1 MPTDFLGYR
10 FQSPDLLRTALTHSS
25 AAVSVGKHNQ
35 RLEFL
40 GDAILGLV
48 ISAELYEKF
57 PAATEGRL
65 SELKAGLVSRAAMA
79 RALRRQNWREFILL
93 GRGVGDGD
101 LPDSIYA
108 NVGEALIAA
117 VYLDSGCAW
126 EPTRNF
132 IFALLRDELTAVN
145 ETSTPVN
152 YKAALQKRA
161 QGRGEIQYRLLR
173 RFGSQH
179 QPLFR
184 VGAFIGEELA
194 GQGDAATKKAAEHAA
209 ARNALKQFTINN

>member
-1 MPTDFLGYR
+1 MPTDFFGYR
-10 FQSPDLLRTALTHSS
+10 FQNADLLRTALTHSS
-25 AAVSVGKHNQ
+25 AAVSAGKHNQ

-40 GDAILGLV
+40 GDAILGLA

-65 SELKAGLVSRAAMA
+65 SELKAGLVSRATMA

-117 VYLDSGCAW
+117 VYLDSGGAW
-126 EPTRNF
+126 QPTRNF

-161 QGRGEIQYRLLR
+161 PVQYRLLR

-194 GQGDAATKKAAEHAA
+194 GQGEAATKKAAEHAA
-209 ARNALKQFTINN
+209 ARNALEQFTINN